1 MMRKGCEVY
10 LALMV
15 DVHGR
20 KSELVSIPVVIKF
33 SDVFP
38 EELPGLSPEREVEVS
53 IDTLLGTS
61 LIAHVP
67 YRMVL
72 TELAELKI

>member
-10 LALMV
+10 LALVV

-20 KSELVSIPVVIKF
+20 KSELVSIPVVREF

-38 EELPGLSPEREVEVS
+38 EELPGLLLERS
-53 IDTLLGTS
+53 RS
-61 LIAHVP
+61 FN
-67 YRMVL
+67 
-72 TELAELKI
+72 